1 MTLTKKRPETEIAIV
16 TSDGHTFATAKQI
29 LSWKEDAEKYREHSN
44 THQLTPNGVL
54 DLITEHK
61 KLYEI
66 VERLKKLPMGLIL
79 QHIRDSY
86 SYDKHVMR
94 KEAQEKTEKCLQDLR
109 ELKKLLGEE
118 K

>member
-1 MTLTKKRPETEIAIV
+1 MTLTKDDVFKIRKLLGDYKTDWIVKNQEDVEQLERVNSLFAELEIPPPYDLWLAE
-16 TSDGHTFATAKQI
+16 SLQI
-29 LSWKEDAEKYREHSN
+29 R
-44 THQLTPNGVL
+44 
-54 DLITEHK
+54 
-61 KLYEI
+61 
-66 VERLKKLPMGLIL
+66 ERLKKLPMGLIL

-109 ELKKLLGEE
+109 ELQEILEGE